1 MREAPA
7 VFPGK
12 DGGRLQIYHKRKGQ
26 NRMRNGNT
34 VSQLN
39 NGRSSGSSLS
49 VLLLNH
55 WLIVCIV
62 RRKCENGG
70 WEKSRLWNQRRRVEG
85 AARRSGS
92 LTTGAACSQEQ
103 PSTKRLRSAWLRA
116 IRL

>member
-1 MREAPA
+1 GGHAPA

-39 NGRSSGSSLS
+39 NGRSSGTSLS

-92 LTTGAACSQEQ
+92 FTTRAPWSQGQ
-103 PSTKRLRSAWLRA
+103 TPPKRPRSALLRA
-116 IRL
+116 ITL